1 MVDGDDLALD
11 LDFGLDLDLD
21 LDSDLSLNPLRDLFD
36 DFAVA
41 SLDEL
46 ESSPGMMPTA
56 NETVESEAGRE
67 KETGKMST
75 GRVDHW
81 EVACPTF
88 EPGRHHV
95 TQIPLLFGSVGSGLL
110 AGRARAYALCMQYML
125 HGGEEHDLR
134 SAGSSRRV
142 CGGRVS

>member
-1 MVDGDDLALD
+1 LALGGEIVSVVDGDDLALD

-75 GRVDHW
+75 GRVDH
-81 EVACPTF
+81 
-88 EPGRHHV
+88 
-95 TQIPLLFGSVGSGLL
+95 S
-110 AGRARAYALCMQYML
+110 
-125 HGGEEHDLR
+125 
-134 SAGSSRRV
+134 
-142 CGGRVS
+142 GGRLSNF